1 LIIKRICLVSLDMRK
16 QQEIK
21 IVDKLQNTVNKIS
34 RASFELDQMN
44 KDTKLGKVFGGIIW
58 IESQLKTCKDEE
70 RKQKLESLLIEERI
84 QAILLENME
93 VK

>member
-1 LIIKRICLVSLDMRK
+1 M
-16 QQEIK
+16 
-21 IVDKLQNTVNKIS
+21 DKLQKTVNKIS

-44 KDTKLGKVFGGIIW
+44 KDTKLGRIFGDIVW

-84 QAILLENME
+84 HSILLENMGG
-93 VK
+93 K